1 MYENLKGKV
10 ISFEGGEGAGKSTVI
25 KDVAKTL
32 SDNNMDVFVTRE
44 PGGNNISEQ
53 IRSVIVDKN
62 NTSICG
68 ETEALLYAASRAQ
81 LIKENI
87 RPLLSKNKTIVFDRF
102 IDSSY
107 VYQGIVRGL
116 GVDAIESINK
126 VALNGFMPDV
136 TIFLNIDPEIGLKR
150 IRDNNREM
158 NRLDLEGLEFHK
170 KVHDGYLL
178 LAKKYPERIKI
189 VDASKSREE
198 VLLETLKILQNI

>member
-25 KDVAKTL
+25 KDVAKML
-32 SDNNMDVFVTRE
+32 SDNNIDVFVTRE

-87 RPLLSKNKTIVFDRF
+87 RPLLSKDKTIVFDRF

-136 TIFLNIDPEIGLKR
+136 TILLNIDPEIGLKR

-170 KVHDGYLL
+170 KVRDGYLF
-178 LAKKYPERIKI
+178 LAKKYPERIKV

>member
-32 SDNNMDVFVTRE
+32 SDNNIDVFVTRE

-87 RPLLSKNKTIVFDRF
+87 RPLLSKDKTIVFDRF

-126 VALNGFMPDV
+126 VALNGFMPDI
-136 TIFLNIDPEIGLKR
+136 TILLNIDPEIGLKR

-170 KVHDGYLL
+170 KVHDGYLF

>member
-32 SDNNMDVFVTRE
+32 SDNNIDVFVTRE

>member
-32 SDNNMDVFVTRE
+32 SDNNIDVFVTRE

-126 VALNGFMPDV
+126 
-136 TIFLNIDPEIGLKR
+136 II
-150 IRDNNREM
+150 
-158 NRLDLEGLEFHK
+158 
-170 KVHDGYLL
+170 
-178 LAKKYPERIKI
+178 
-189 VDASKSREE
+189 
-198 VLLETLKILQNI
+198 

>member
-32 SDNNMDVFVTRE
+32 SDNNIDVFVTRE

-178 LAKKYPERIKI
+178 LAKKYPERIKV

>member
-25 KDVAKTL
+25 KDVAKML
-32 SDNNMDVFVTRE
+32 SDNNIDVFVTRE

-87 RPLLSKNKTIVFDRF
+87 RPLLSKDKTIVFDRF

-136 TIFLNIDPEIGLKR
+136 TILLNIDPEIGLKR

-170 KVHDGYLL
+170 KVHDGYLF
-178 LAKKYPERIKI
+178 LAKKYPERIKV

>member
-32 SDNNMDVFVTRE
+32 SDNNIDVFVTRE

-136 TIFLNIDPEIGLKR
+136 TILLNIDPEIGLKR